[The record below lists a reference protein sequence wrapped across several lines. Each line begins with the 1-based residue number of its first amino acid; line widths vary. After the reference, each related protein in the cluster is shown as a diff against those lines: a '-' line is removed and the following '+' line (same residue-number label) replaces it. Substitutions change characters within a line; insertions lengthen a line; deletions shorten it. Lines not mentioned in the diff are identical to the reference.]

1 MAGVYDALERI
12 AAGDPAWA
20 TAPEQHRDF
29 LRRRFLAGSETGLVA
44 MGDALRAEPD
54 RTEELRATGVPV
66 LVAYGEDDDGW
77 PPAVQAGMAARLGAA
92 HVILEGAVHSP
103 AVQQPAATVRALL
116 SFWTGLPPS

>member
-1 MAGVYDALERI
+1 
-12 AAGDPAWA
+12 
-20 TAPEQHRDF
+20 
-29 LRRRFLAGSETGLVA
+29 